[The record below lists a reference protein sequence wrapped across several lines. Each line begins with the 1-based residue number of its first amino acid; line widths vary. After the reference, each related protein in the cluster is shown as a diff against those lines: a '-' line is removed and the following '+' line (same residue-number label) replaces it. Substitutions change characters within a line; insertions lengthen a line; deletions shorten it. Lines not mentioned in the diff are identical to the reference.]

1 MLIAHYPL
9 NGDARD
15 YFGNDGTSTN
25 VTWVDGKIGQAAE
38 FNGNDGSILTGIP
51 RAIFGNSWSVSLWC
65 YFNED
70 DREVLASSWNSGGV
84 AIEKDTR
91 GRLRIYYNNSPDVHT
106 DDNAVPINSWNHCV
120 FIRDVEDN
128 SFKIYI
134 GGILV
139 KRRVGIGG
147 FDDVGL
153 NNIRLG
159 GDLRTG
165 LVVLDGML
173 DDVRIYDHALS
184 EKEVINLYRANYL
197 TSSLRTSSGI
207 NLPNVTVAESAP
219 LTYDNGFIGD
229 GSGRIVHTGHD
240 AVFTEL
246 TISLYFRLDLA
257 AKNYVFDTNTSRD
270 MIFKVD
276 NDSTNTI
283 QAGINGNYPKVN
295 IGELIGR
302 EVHFVM
308 TYDGAVQKI
317 FADGIKVSE
326 SSTSG
331 AVSLGELYIGGYY
344 QDETYDFNGKIR
356 DLQFF
361 AREFSEAEVSSFSAN
376 AMSVDNIGN
385 MHSKHLD
392 ESPKVRYIR
401 ETLNGGNTSNDDNHW
416 LEIKAFNT
424 EGVNVALD
432 ANAYDS
438 DGAQQP
444 LLTDGITSGSYINLY
459 EGEDYVEV
467 DLGGETFLDTIQV
480 WHYYSGA
487 SRYYHDVK
495 LEVSVDGVNW
505 VMIFDSIVDGTY
517 TETSSGKVHQV
528 LPASKFSVNYSGV
541 SVGEASEV
549 GISRGLVSWLPL
561 IGDTK
566 DRVTNEVATNNGATP
581 VGDGYEFDGSG
592 ETDGSPTGDYISIPE
607 AITNTSTNNYPEGCT
622 YSVWL
627 NVDTDAVDRMGLF
640 WGSGTIRHIEI
651 YSIGKNFRTEAATQN
666 SYSFGSSSFP
676 DDVRGV
682 WSNFTIVFANGEAGR
697 PVRWYQNGKLFH
709 TGSMTNGSNPEGEYF
724 SFSGLGR
731 ATGGSSYTYAKSFDG
746 KIRGFRIY
754 GNTLTPEE
762 VAQEYNSGKAS
773 LNKNSAFAKE
783 FIEV

>member
-184 EKEVINLYRANYL
+184 EKEVQ
-197 TSSLRTSSGI
+197 
-207 NLPNVTVAESAP
+207 E
-219 LTYDNGFIGD
+219 TYKALVLSKFPEVND
-229 GSGRIVHTGHD
+229 
-240 AVFTEL
+240 
-246 TISLYFRLDLA
+246 
-257 AKNYVFDTNTSRD
+257 NTS
-270 MIFKVD
+270 
-276 NDSTNTI
+276 DSGNFITVPDSPTI
-283 QAGINGNYPKVN
+283 LGDTSIEMWLYPTTTVRRQTIWNKGYGGEGTVN
-295 IGELIGR
+295 FE
-302 EVHFVM
+302 
-308 TYDGAVQKI
+308 DGAGFLKFYSGYNGDNNGGYENV
-317 FADGIKVSE
+317 D
-326 SSTSG
+326 SSVIPLNVWTHAVVTRAMPSG
-331 AVSLGELYIGGYY
+331 AVKWYL
-344 QDETYDFNGKIR
+344 NGQL
-356 DLQFF
+356 DTTGNF
-361 AREFSEAEVSSFSAN
+361 SFSTIGETTFDLTIGSGYTSDFVGNLEGVRQYATVLS
-376 AMSVDNIGN
+376 ATDVESQYKTGLSIDNIGN

-401 ETLNGGNTSNDDNHW
+401 DYLNGSTSNSGSHW
-416 LEIKAFNT
+416 IEIQANDT
-424 EGVNVALD
+424 DGVNVALNAD
-432 ANAYDS
+432 AYDEV
-438 DGAQQP
+438 GNP
-444 LLTDGITSGSYINLY
+444 EPELTDGNTNTNSYVSGNTYM
-459 EGEDYVEV
+459 EV
-467 DLGGETFLDTIQV
+467 DLGSVFLLDNVHI
-480 WHYYSGA
+480 WHYYSDG
-487 SRYYHDVK
+487 RTYYGTK
-495 LEVSVDGVNW
+495 TEVSVDGQNW
-505 VMIFDSIVDGTY
+505 ITIFDNEVDGLY
-517 TETSSGKVHQV
+517 PETPSGKVHRV
-528 LPASKFSVNYSGV
+528 RSPSKFSVNYSGV

-549 GISRGLVSWLPL
+549 GVSRGLVSWLPL

-566 DRVTNEVATNNGATP
+566 DSVTNEVATNNGATP

-651 YSIGKNFRTEAATQN
+651 HSIGKNFRTEAATQN
-666 SYSFGSSSFP
+666 NYSFGSSSFP

-762 VAQEYNSGKAS
+762 VAQEYRSGKAS

>member
-184 EKEVINLYRANYL
+184 EKEVQ
-197 TSSLRTSSGI
+197 
-207 NLPNVTVAESAP
+207 E
-219 LTYDNGFIGD
+219 TYKALVLSKFPEVND
-229 GSGRIVHTGHD
+229 
-240 AVFTEL
+240 
-246 TISLYFRLDLA
+246 
-257 AKNYVFDTNTSRD
+257 NTS
-270 MIFKVD
+270 
-276 NDSTNTI
+276 DSGNFITVPDSPTI
-283 QAGINGNYPKVN
+283 LGDTSIEMWLYPTTTVRRQTIWNKGYGGEGTVN
-295 IGELIGR
+295 FE
-302 EVHFVM
+302 
-308 TYDGAVQKI
+308 DGAGFLKFYSGYNGDNNGGYENV
-317 FADGIKVSE
+317 D
-326 SSTSG
+326 SSVIPLNVWTHAVVTRAMPSG
-331 AVSLGELYIGGYY
+331 AVKWYL
-344 QDETYDFNGKIR
+344 NGQL
-356 DLQFF
+356 DTTGNF
-361 AREFSEAEVSSFSAN
+361 SFSTIGETTFDLTIGSGYTSDFVGNLQGVRQYATVLS
-376 AMSVDNIGN
+376 ATDVESQYKTGLSIDNIGN

-480 WHYYSGA
+480 WHYYLGA

-566 DRVTNEVATNNGATP
+566 DRVTNEVATNNGAIA
-581 VGDGYEFDGSG
+581 VGDGYEFDGVDDWIDLGLNIDQGDTSKNYTIVLWFNKSADASNRNGIFGQDDGEYDFFIQENRYSSG
-592 ETDGSPTGDYISIPE
+592 DLIIAVGGAIRVEEPGAILANVWHFIAVVLSGNSVLYSKNGEPLIDIGASRSNYGPTTD
-607 AITNTSTNNYPEGCT
+607 NLST
-622 YSVWL
+622 
-627 NVDTDAVDRMGLF
+627 
-640 WGSGTIRHIEI
+640 GTI
-651 YSIGKNFRTEAATQN
+651 G
-666 SYSFGSSSFP
+666 GSTP
-676 DDVRGV
+676 
-682 WSNFTIVFANGEAGR
+682 T
-697 PVRWYQNGKLFH
+697 
-709 TGSMTNGSNPEGEYF
+709 GEYF
-724 SFSGLGR
+724 
-731 ATGGSSYTYAKSFDG
+731 TG
-746 KIRGFRIY
+746 KIKGLKLY
-754 GNTLTPEE
+754 NTALTPEE